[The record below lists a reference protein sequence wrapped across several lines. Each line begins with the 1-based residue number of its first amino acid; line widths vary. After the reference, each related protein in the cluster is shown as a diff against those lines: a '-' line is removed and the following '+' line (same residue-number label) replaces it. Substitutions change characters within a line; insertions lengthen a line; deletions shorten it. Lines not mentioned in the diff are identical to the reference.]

1 MSARKVK
8 ERWTVD
14 FWFEHASG
22 KRERVRK
29 AAPVNTRRGAEEFE
43 RQLRVE
49 MLSPTAAEKVI
60 HFADYADEFES
71 VFVKANR
78 ARRAV
83 ADAARGEGLGLS
95 HGGAG
100 HSAPESSGAEVS
112 VPER

>member
-49 MLSPTAAEKVI
+49 MLSPTVAEKVVRC
-60 HFADYADEFES
+60 ES
-71 VFVKANR
+71 PPSWDHPPRGSPGSWDQAIARVMGPPRGLNR
-78 ARRAV
+78 ADRQGHGT
-83 ADAARGEGLGLS
+83 RGLPGLQR
-95 HGGAG
+95 
-100 HSAPESSGAEVS
+100 PEA
-112 VPER
+112 

>member
-49 MLSPTAAEKVI
+49 MLSPTVAEKVV
-60 HFADYADEFES
+60 HFADYADAFES
-71 VFVKANR
+71 VFVKANLKYATQVTYESTIR
-78 ARRAV
+78 YTWC
-83 ADAARGEGLGLS
+83 L
-95 HGGAG
+95 
-100 HSAPESSGAEVS
+100 SSG
-112 VPER
+112 R